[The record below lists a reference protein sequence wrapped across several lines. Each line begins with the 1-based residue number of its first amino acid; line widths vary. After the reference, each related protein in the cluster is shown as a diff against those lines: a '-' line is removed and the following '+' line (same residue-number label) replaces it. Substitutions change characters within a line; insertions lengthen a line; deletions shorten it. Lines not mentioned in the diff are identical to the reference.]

1 MSSTSASSAAARR
14 RVRFPG
20 ISPRT
25 YEHPA
30 DRTALVA
37 LRRLT
42 GFDTALRVLAGAFR
56 ERSLRLV
63 HLASYV
69 QVGPTQFPGLYAM
82 VVDGSAVLDL
92 DEVPDVFVAQGPYVN
107 AHTLGID
114 KPWIVLTTGA
124 LDLYDEEEL
133 RFVIGHEL
141 GHVLSGHAVYR
152 TLLHYLLA
160 AATRVAWVPVAG
172 LGLRAVVFALEEWQ
186 RSSELS
192 CDRAGLLVGQ
202 DIDAALR
209 VHMKTAGGP
218 RLAEMDAVA
227 FLAQAE
233 AYESTGQVR
242 DGVLKLLNMTG
253 RTHPFAV
260 QRAAELRAWVV
271 GGHYS
276 TVLNGTYAS
285 RVDDESVSW
294 RDEVSATVRS
304 YRDKAEASQDPL
316 IKTVRDMATGAA
328 DVTEDVLNRLRDRFG
343 RKDDPGSSG
352 SSDDDQSG
360 PSSPGPFAG

>member
-1 MSSTSASSAAARR
+1 MSTSTPARER
-14 RVRFPG
+14 KRFSG
-20 ISPRT
+20 ISPRA

-37 LRRLT
+37 LRRLS

-63 HLASYV
+63 HLASFV
-69 QVGPTQFPGLYAM
+69 RIGPTQFPSLHAM
-82 VVDGSAVLDL
+82 VTDAASVLDL
-92 DEVPDVFVAQGPYVN
+92 DEVPEVYVRQSPDVGASM
-107 AHTLGID
+107 LGID
-114 KPWIVLTTGA
+114 SPWLVLSTGA
-124 LDLYDEEEL
+124 LELFDEEEL
-133 RFVIGHEL
+133 RFVVGHEL

-152 TLLHYLLA
+152 TLLHHLLGLA
-160 AATRVAWVPVAG
+160 ARVAWVPIAG

-209 VHMKTAGGP
+209 VHMKTAGGSH
-218 RLAEMDAVA
+218 LVEMDAAA
-227 FLAQAE
+227 FLEQAE

-242 DGVLKLLNMTG
+242 DGVLKLLNLTG

-271 GGHYS
+271 DGHY
-276 TVLNGTYAS
+276 TRILGGDYPS
-285 RVDDESVSW
+285 RVDDAGASW
-294 RDEVSATVRS
+294 RDEVAETVRS
-304 YRDKAEASQDPL
+304 YRSKTDASQDPL
-316 IKTVRDMATGAA
+316 VRTVRDVASGAA
-328 DVTEDVLNRLRDRFG
+328 DVTEDVLSRLRDRWG
-343 RKDDPGSSG
+343 RRGDAGTGSDSG
-352 SSDDDQSG
+352 
-360 PSSPGPFAG
+360 AG

>member
-1 MSSTSASSAAARR
+1 MTASTPARQ

-20 ISPRT
+20 ISPRA

-63 HLASYV
+63 HMASYV
-69 QVGPTQFPGLYAM
+69 QVGPTQFPSLHAM
-82 VVDGSAVLDL
+82 VQDGAAVLDL
-92 DEVPDVFVAQGPYVN
+92 DMVPDVFVCQSPKVN
-107 AHTLGID
+107 AYTIGID
-114 KPWIVLTTGA
+114 TPWIVVTTGA
-124 LDLYDEEEL
+124 LDLFDEEEL
-133 RFVIGHEL
+133 RFVVGHEL

-152 TLLHYLLA
+152 TLLHYLLEVA
-160 AATRVAWVPVAG
+160 SRVAWVPIAG

-186 RSSELS
+186 RTSELS

-202 DIDAALR
+202 DVDAALR
-209 VHMKTAGGP
+209 VHMKSAGGS
-218 RLAEMDAVA
+218 RLGEMDAVA

-260 QRAAELRAWVV
+260 QRAAELRAWIVADA
-271 GGHYS
+271 YS
-276 TVLNGTYAS
+276 TVLRGEYPR
-285 RVDDESVSW
+285 RVDDENAPW
-294 RDEVSATVRS
+294 REEVAETVRS
-304 YRDKAEASQDPL
+304 YRAKAGAAQDPL
-316 IKTVRDMATGAA
+316 VKTVRDVASGAA
-328 DVTEDVLNRLRDRFG
+328 DVTEDVLTKLRDRFG
-343 RKDDPGSSG
+343 RRGGNGDSG
-352 SSDDDQSG
+352 NGDAST
-360 PSSPGPFAG
+360 